1 MASNTARLLG
11 ADLVVAVTGEAGPEP
26 QEEDPGT
33 VWFGVVSGGRVFSW
47 RKVFDGDP
55 PEIVEATTLHAL
67 RLLIDEARGAAG

>member
-1 MASNTARLLG
+1 M
-11 ADLVVAVTGEAGPEP
+11 
-26 QEEDPGT
+26 
-33 VWFGVVSGGRVFSW
+33 WFGVVSGGRVFSW